1 MSSSP
6 PAVPGAG
13 AGRRPRGR
21 GAASAESPA
30 RRLPAR
36 PLPGEPRAARK
47 PDRRRRPRFAFRAG
61 AEHQVRGGHGREPD
75 GAAPAA
81 RQQQAGRTVSG
92 RPRVRAGETERPSYC
107 SEAGFKFVARC
118 PPGAVPSPSCPRP
131 AAPPVPAASACWPCA
146 RRPPAPAEAPSG
158 PRTVGPRP
166 RLQPRRL
173 RPEAGGGPPLG
184 LVLRGVRRP
193 WLFPP
198 SRCWLYLAELF
209 GHFACETRGPPL

>member
-92 RPRVRAGETERPSYC
+92 RPRVRAGETGRPSYC

-118 PPGAVPSPSCPRP
+118 PPRGRPKSKLPPSRRPARPGGFRLLAVRPPPARTRGGPERAQDGRP
-131 AAPPVPAASACWPCA
+131 AAQAA
-146 RRPPAPAEAPSG
+146 APKA
-158 PRTVGPRP
+158 
-166 RLQPRRL
+166 
-173 RPEAGGGPPLG
+173 EAGGGRRAAPRPRASWGPAPLA
-184 LVLRGVRRP
+184 LPTIAL
-193 WLFPP
+193 
-198 SRCWLYLAELF
+198 LALF
-209 GHFACETRGPPL
+209 GRIVWALCV